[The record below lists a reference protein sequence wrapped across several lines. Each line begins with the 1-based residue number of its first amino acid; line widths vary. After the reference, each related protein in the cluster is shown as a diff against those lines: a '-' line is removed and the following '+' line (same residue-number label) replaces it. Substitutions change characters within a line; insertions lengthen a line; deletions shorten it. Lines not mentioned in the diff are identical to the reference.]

1 MIDLSRILCPLDLSS
16 FSARALHH
24 AVALGRWYSASVTAL
39 AVRPL
44 PPPMLWQD
52 YPPTVALELPED
64 VSRFET
70 EVRAFVAREAPGAA
84 VDVRIVPGPVGGEI
98 VRVARELPADLIVM
112 GTHGRTGFEHMM
124 LGSVAEHVL
133 RRAPCPVMTVPRTV
147 TPAHEA
153 PAIVYRTILC
163 AVDFTE
169 AAEAAARQAVALALE
184 AGSRLVLLHVLEG
197 LPAPEWS
204 FAGHP
209 TMAEIRAQREQDARQ
224 HLESLVPKDA
234 KTWCVADVAV
244 TYGRAS
250 REILARASALDAD
263 LIVLGARRRLALDR
277 VLFGATAEHVLRAA
291 TCPVLTVPHAVGPRE
306 SKERER
312 LATVP

>member
-1 MIDLSRILCPLDLSS
+1 MIELSRILCPLDLSS

-24 AVALGRWYSASVTAL
+24 AVALGRWYSATVTAL

-52 YPPTVALELPED
+52 YPATVSIELPED
-64 VSRFET
+64 VTRFET
-70 EVRAFVAREAPGAA
+70 EVRTFVAREAPGAP
-84 VDVRIVPGPVGGEI
+84 VDVRIVTGPIGGEI
-98 VRVARELPADLIVM
+98 LRTARELPADLVVM

-147 TPAHEA
+147 TPAHEP
-153 PAIVYRTILC
+153 PAIIYRTILC
-163 AVDFTE
+163 AVDFSD

-184 AGSRLVLLHVLEG
+184 SGSRLVLLHVLEG

-224 HLESLVPKDA
+224 HLQSLVPADA
-234 KTWCVADVAV
+234 KTWCAAEVAV

-250 REILARASALDAD
+250 REVLARATALDAD
-263 LIVLGARRRLALDR
+263 LIVLGARRRLTLDR

-291 TCPVLTVPHAVGPRE
+291 SCPVLTVPHAVGARE
-306 SKERER
+306 TKDHAK